1 MAELL
6 PVGLDEMIVDMRR
19 EIRLRLQV
27 YAKMVNAKAMSRKVA
42 DRRIEISKAILARLE
57 QEEARHAAR
66 R

>member
-19 EIRLRLQV
+19 EIRLRLLV
-27 YAKMVNAKAMSRKVA
+27 YRKAVDAKTMSQKVA
-42 DRRIEISKAILARLE
+42 ERRIEISKAILARLE